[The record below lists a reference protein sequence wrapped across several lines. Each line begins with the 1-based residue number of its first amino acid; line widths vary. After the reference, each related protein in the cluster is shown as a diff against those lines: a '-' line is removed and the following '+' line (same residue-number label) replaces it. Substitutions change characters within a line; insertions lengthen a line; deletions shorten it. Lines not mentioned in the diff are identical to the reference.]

1 MANLHKKSWTV
12 SNSGVETMEVDD
24 KADSEVNTPVVERKE
39 AEKRKRS
46 SSRYVHVYF
55 RFSGQVHLIVF
66 CCIVAWIQPDNS
78 GCQQDFLLSENEIIW
93 EYFVVIAKTIFESF
107 EKW

>member
-1 MANLHKKSWTV
+1 
-12 SNSGVETMEVDD
+12 MEVDD

-66 CCIVAWIQPDNS
+66 CCIVA
-78 GCQQDFLLSENEIIW
+78 
-93 EYFVVIAKTIFESF
+93 
-107 EKW
+107 